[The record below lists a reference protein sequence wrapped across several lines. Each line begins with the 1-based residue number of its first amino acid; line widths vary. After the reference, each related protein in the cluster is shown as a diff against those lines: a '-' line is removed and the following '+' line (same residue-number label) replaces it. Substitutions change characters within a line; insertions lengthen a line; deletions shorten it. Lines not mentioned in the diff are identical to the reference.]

1 MYRLS
6 AHRTRAHAHAHAHHG
21 TAPRATGRRAAV
33 PTAAAVVVAPLLLA
47 VGAAG
52 PAWAHGAPT
61 DPVSRVSACSPEGD
75 AQGSAACRAA
85 VAANGGPF
93 TAWDNMRIAGV
104 NGRDREVVP
113 DGQLCSGGLAP
124 YKGLDLARADWP
136 STRLSPGSTL
146 NLTYRST
153 IPHTGTFKLFLTKPG
168 YDPTKPLTWSD
179 LPEQPFASV
188 TDPPLR
194 DGSYRFSAKLP
205 ADRSGRHVLY
215 TIWQNTSTVDT
226 YYSCSDVV
234 FPKVKP
240 AGSGTDGA
248 NSTDGTDGTDGGGSE
263 EAPGAREKAGAQKPD
278 AATSGPATTA
288 PARDTAAPGTDAG
301 PPAADPGTPVASTT
315 DESGTSVPLVAG
327 GATAVVLAVG
337 PGLFL
342 RGRRHR
348 SRVDDCPAVRGGRV
362 GLPPP

>member
-6 AHRTRAHAHAHAHHG
+6 ACHRTAAFVMA
-21 TAPRATGRRAAV
+21 APV
-33 PTAAAVVVAPLLLA
+33 LLTAAAGSP
-47 VGAAG
+47 AA
-52 PAWAHGAPT
+52 AHGAPT

-75 AQGSAACRAA
+75 SQGTAACEAA
-85 VAANGGPF
+85 IAANGAPF

-146 NLTYRST
+146 NLTYRTT

-168 YDPTKPLTWSD
+168 YDPTEPLKWSD
-179 LPEQPFASV
+179 LPEKPFASI

-234 FPKVKP
+234 FPAAKKT
-240 AGSGTDGA
+240 GSGA
-248 NSTDGTDGTDGGGSE
+248 NSGTGERTSEAEPAKTD
-263 EAPGAREKAGAQKPD
+263 KP
-278 AATSGPATTA
+278 A
-288 PARDTAAPGTDAG
+288 PAASAESTPTEGSPSPLEPSWTPGDVQAEV
-301 PPAADPGTPVASTT
+301 ADSPVASAS
-315 DESGTSVPLVAG
+315 DGSDDSGALVPLAAG
-327 GATAVVLAVG
+327 GATVSVLAVAAV
-337 PGLFL
+337 LFL
-342 RGRRHR
+342 RGRGRR
-348 SRVDDCPAVRGGRV
+348 SRIGD
-362 GLPPP
+362 

>member
-6 AHRTRAHAHAHAHHG
+6 AHRA
-21 TAPRATGRRAAV
+21 TARRGTGRPATVRRGRGGRAV
-33 PTAAAVVVAPLLLA
+33 VLAAAATAVAPLLLT
-47 VGAAG
+47 VGVAG
-52 PAWAHGAPT
+52 PARAHGAPT

-75 AQGSAACRAA
+75 AQGTAACRAA
-85 VAANGGPF
+85 VAANGAPF

-113 DGQLCSGGLAP
+113 DGRLCSGGLAA

-146 NLTYRST
+146 DLTYRST

-168 YDPTKPLTWSD
+168 YDPAKPLKWSD
-179 LPEQPFASV
+179 LPEEPFASV

-194 DGSYRFSAKLP
+194 NGAYRFSAKLP
-205 ADRSGRHVLY
+205 ADRAGHHVLY

-234 FPKVKP
+234 FPKAKRADSG
-240 AGSGTDGA
+240 AG
-248 NSTDGTDGTDGGGSE
+248 GGGSDGAPAGGE
-263 EAPGAREKAGAQKPD
+263 ETAAEKPASDKPATGKAGEEKPE
-278 AATSGPATTA
+278 PATTA
-288 PARDTAAPGTDAG
+288 PTRSTEAPATGPDDAG
-301 PPAADPGTPVASTT
+301 GDARAADAGRPVASTT

-327 GATAVVLAVG
+327 GATVLVLTVG
-337 PGLFL
+337 AALHF
-342 RGRRHR
+342 RGRGRR
-348 SRVDDCPAVRGGRV
+348 SRVDG
-362 GLPPP
+362 

>member
-6 AHRTRAHAHAHAHHG
+6 AR
-21 TAPRATGRRAAV
+21 RATARHTTGCRAGGRRGTGLRAV
-33 PTAAAVVVAPLLLA
+33 VTTAAATVVAPLLLT
-47 VGAAG
+47 VGAGG

-61 DPVSRVSACSPEGD
+61 DPVSRVSACSPEGGSQ
-75 AQGSAACRAA
+75 ASAACEAA
-85 VAANGGPF
+85 VAANGAPF

-113 DGQLCSGGLAP
+113 DGRLCSGGLAA

-136 STRLSPGSTL
+136 STRLSPGTTL
-146 NLTYRST
+146 DLTYRST

-168 YDPTKPLTWSD
+168 YDPTKPLKWSD
-179 LPEQPFASV
+179 LPEKPFASV

-205 ADRSGRHVLY
+205 ADRAGHHVLY

-234 FPKVKP
+234 FPAAKQADSGAGGGSSERAP
-240 AGSGTDGA
+240 AGS
-248 NSTDGTDGTDGGGSE
+248 E
-263 EAPGAREKAGAQKPD
+263 ETAAEDPTAGKPGDERAGDEKAGSEP
-278 AATSGPATTA
+278 G
-288 PARDTAAPGTDAG
+288 TAAPTRSTEAPAAEPGDAG
-301 PPAADPGTPVASTT
+301 GDARAADPGSPVASTS

-327 GATAVVLAVG
+327 CATVLVLTVGAALH
-337 PGLFL
+337 L
-342 RGRRHR
+342 RGRGRR
-348 SRVDDCPAVRGGRV
+348 SRVDG
-362 GLPPP
+362 

>member
-6 AHRTRAHAHAHAHHG
+6 ARRG
-21 TAPRATGRRAAV
+21 TGRRAAV
-33 PTAAAVVVAPLLLA
+33 PTAAAVVVAPLLLTAGA
-47 VGAAG
+47 VT

-61 DPVSRVSACSPEGD
+61 DPVSRVSACSPEGGSQD
-75 AQGSAACRAA
+75 SAACRAA
-85 VAANGGPF
+85 VAANGAPF

-104 NGRDREVVP
+104 NGRDRQVVP
-113 DGQLCSGGLAP
+113 DGQLCSGGLAA

-136 STRLSPGSTL
+136 STRLSPGGTL

-153 IPHTGTFKLFLTKPG
+153 IPHTGTFKLFLTEPG
-168 YDPTKPLTWSD
+168 YDPTKALNWSD
-179 LPEQPFASV
+179 LPEKPFASV

-215 TIWQNTSTVDT
+215 TVWQNTSTVDT

-234 FPKVKP
+234 FPEAKR
-240 AGSGTDGA
+240 AGSGAGGA
-248 NSTDGTDGTDGGGSE
+248 SAPETAEEREEAGAGKPASGAPESASASPSGSTQAPPPDGG
-263 EAPGAREKAGAQKPD
+263 AGAQ
-278 AATSGPATTA
+278 
-288 PARDTAAPGTDAG
+288 
-301 PPAADPGTPVASTT
+301 AADPGTPVASTT

-327 GATAVVLAVG
+327 GATALVLVVGTA
-337 PGLFL
+337 LFL

-348 SRVDDCPAVRGGRV
+348 SRVDD
-362 GLPPP
+362 

>member
-6 AHRTRAHAHAHAHHG
+6 ARRTRG
-21 TAPRATGRRAAV
+21 CRSTGRRTV
-33 PTAAAVVVAPLLLA
+33 TAAAVTLAAPLLLT
-47 VGAAG
+47 AG
-52 PAWAHGAPT
+52 TVTPAWAHGAPT
-61 DPVSRVSACSPEGD
+61 DPVSRVSACSPEGGS
-75 AQGSAACRAA
+75 QGSAACRAA
-85 VAANGGPF
+85 IAANGAPF

-136 STRLSPGSTL
+136 STRLSPGTTL

-179 LPEQPFASV
+179 LPGKPFASI

-194 DGSYRFSAKLP
+194 NGSYQFSARLP
-205 ADRSGRHVLY
+205 ADRSGHHVLY

-234 FPKVKP
+234 FPEVRQADSGAKD
-240 AGSGTDGA
+240 GSSQETPV
-248 NSTDGTDGTDGGGSE
+248 GSE
-263 EAPGAREKAGAQKPD
+263 EGEEAGAGKP
-278 AATSGPATTA
+278 AAEKSEPATTTPTPSTQA
-288 PARDTAAPGTDAG
+288 PTSGADTETDAQ
-301 PPAADPGTPVASTT
+301 AADPGSPVASTT
-315 DESGTSVPLVAG
+315 DKSGASVPLVAG
-327 GATAVVLAVG
+327 GATALVLAVG
-337 PGLFL
+337 TALLL
-342 RGRRHR
+342 RGRRRR
-348 SRVDDCPAVRGGRV
+348 SRIDG
-362 GLPPP
+362 

>member
-6 AHRTRAHAHAHAHHG
+6 AG
-21 TAPRATGRRAAV
+21 TGRRAV
-33 PTAAAVVVAPLLLA
+33 VTTAAATVVAPLLLT
-47 VGAAG
+47 VGAGG

-75 AQGSAACRAA
+75 SQASAACRAA
-85 VAANGGPF
+85 VAANGAPF

-113 DGQLCSGGLAP
+113 DGQLCSGGLAD

-136 STRLSPGSTL
+136 STRLSPGTTL
-146 NLTYRST
+146 DLTYRST

-168 YDPTKPLTWSD
+168 YDPTKPLKWSD
-179 LPEQPFASV
+179 LPEKPFASI

-205 ADRSGRHVLY
+205 ADRAGRHVLY

-234 FPKVKP
+234 FPKAKQ
-240 AGSGTDGA
+240 ADSGTDGGSSQRTPA
-248 NSTDGTDGTDGGGSE
+248 GAEETADQDATAGKADG
-263 EAPGAREKAGAQKPD
+263 EKAGGER
-278 AATSGPATTA
+278 SEPATTA
-288 PARDTAAPGTDAG
+288 PARSAEAPPAGESDAG
-301 PPAADPGTPVASTT
+301 GDARAADPGSPVASTT
-315 DESGTSVPLVAG
+315 DESGTSVPLLVAG
-327 GATAVVLAVG
+327 GATALVLAVG
-337 PGLFL
+337 AALHL
-342 RGRRHR
+342 RGRGRR
-348 SRVDDCPAVRGGRV
+348 SRVDG
-362 GLPPP
+362 

>member
-6 AHRTRAHAHAHAHHG
+6 ARRTGARPAGAHRPGAHHDS
-21 TAPRATGRRAAV
+21 AHRDVGRGDGGHRAAV
-33 PTAAAVVVAPLLLA
+33 ATAAAGFVAPLLLTA
-47 VGAAG
+47 GAAT
-52 PAWAHGAPT
+52 PALAHGAPT

-75 AQGSAACRAA
+75 AQSSAACRAA

-93 TAWDNMRIAGV
+93 TAWDNLRIAGV

-113 DGQLCSGGLAP
+113 DGRLCSGGLAP

-136 STRLSPGSTL
+136 STRLAPGGTL

-168 YDPTKPLTWSD
+168 YDPTKPLAWSD

-234 FPKVKP
+234 FPKAER
-240 AGSGTDGA
+240 AGSGTGGA
-248 NSTDGTDGTDGGGSE
+248 SSGKTAAE
-263 EAPGAREKAGAQKPD
+263 REGAGADKP
-278 AATSGPATTA
+278 ASGTPEPA
-288 PARDTAAPGTDAG
+288 PAAPSGSTQAPTPDSGAG
-301 PPAADPGTPVASTT
+301 APAADPGTPVASTT

-327 GATAVVLAVG
+327 GATALVLAVG
-337 PGLFL
+337 TALFL

-348 SRVDDCPAVRGGRV
+348 SRADD
-362 GLPPP
+362 

>member
-6 AHRTRAHAHAHAHHG
+6 ARRTNGCRTPGRG
-21 TAPRATGRRAAV
+21 TTGRRTV
-33 PTAAAVVVAPLLLA
+33 VTTAAATVVAPLLLTAGA
-47 VGAAG
+47 VT
-52 PAWAHGAPT
+52 PASAHGAPT
-61 DPVSRVSACSPEGD
+61 DPVSRVSACSPEGGS
-75 AQGSAACRAA
+75 QGSAACRAA
-85 VAANGGPF
+85 IAANGAPF

-136 STRLSPGSTL
+136 STRLSPGTTL

-179 LPEQPFASV
+179 LPEKPFASI

-194 DGSYRFSAKLP
+194 NGSYQFSAKLP
-205 ADRSGRHVLY
+205 ADRAGHQVLY

-234 FPKVKP
+234 FPKAKQANSGAGNGSSEKTP
-240 AGSGTDGA
+240 AGSEEPAAEKPAAET
-248 NSTDGTDGTDGGGSE
+248 SE
-263 EAPGAREKAGAQKPD
+263 
-278 AATSGPATTA
+278 PA
-288 PARDTAAPGTDAG
+288 TAAPTESTKAPSTGGDSDDAG
-301 PPAADPGTPVASTT
+301 DAQAADPGSPVASTT
-315 DESGTSVPLVAG
+315 DESGASVPLVAG
-327 GATAVVLAVG
+327 GATALVLA
-337 PGLFL
+337 
-342 RGRRHR
+342 
-348 SRVDDCPAVRGGRV
+348 
-362 GLPPP
+362 

>member
-1 MYRLS
+1 MDRTYRMYRLS
-6 AHRTRAHAHAHAHHG
+6 ARRTGAHPAGAHRPGAHRDAALRDTG
-21 TAPRATGRRAAV
+21 RGDGGRRAAV
-33 PTAAAVVVAPLLLA
+33 ATAAAVVVAPLLLT
-47 VGAAG
+47 AG
-52 PAWAHGAPT
+52 TATPARAHGAPT
-61 DPVSRVSACSPEGD
+61 DPVSRVSACSPEGE

-93 TAWDNMRIAGV
+93 TAWDNLRIAGV
-104 NGRDREVVP
+104 NGRDRQVVP

-136 STRLSPGSTL
+136 STRLSPGGTL

-153 IPHTGTFKLFLTKPG
+153 IPHTGSFKLFLTKPG

-234 FPKVKP
+234 FPKTKRADSGTGGASSGETPAEREGAGAGKP
-240 AGSGTDGA
+240 ASETPEPASAAPSGSTQ
-248 NSTDGTDGTDGGGSE
+248 
-263 EAPGAREKAGAQKPD
+263 APPPDSGAGA
-278 AATSGPATTA
+278 
-288 PARDTAAPGTDAG
+288 
-301 PPAADPGTPVASTT
+301 PAADPGTPVASTT

-327 GATAVVLAVG
+327 GATALVVAVG
-337 PGLFL
+337 AVLFL

-348 SRVDDCPAVRGGRV
+348 SRIDD
-362 GLPPP
+362 